1 MRFYTFV
8 AALSVLLP
16 ISAQKVPSGD
26 VQFPGVGQVS
36 IHSVRVKGAAPSIDL
51 LNESGEK
58 ILQVAPETG
67 DFFKVGDVRDAM
79 GPQIAYGTMH
89 VAGLPD
95 PLLLVVTVYYFADD
109 CGYTPALVGAVD
121 GKLRILTPELQRF
134 TTRGGAFL
142 KPASNGHPARLSIV
156 VGHYVN
162 GDTHIAGPSR
172 VTVYRYVYDEQA
184 KRFVPVRSSDI
195 PTKQLKMDG
204 ENIISAIPALASC

>member
-1 MRFYTFV
+1 MRFYTVV
-8 AALSVLLP
+8 AALSVLLL
-16 ISAQKVPSGD
+16 ISAQQMSNRD

-36 IHSVRVKGAAPSIDL
+36 IRTVRVKGAVPSIDL
-51 LNESGEK
+51 LNGSGRV
-58 ILQVAPETG
+58 LLHVAPETG
-67 DFFKVGDVRDAM
+67 DFWKVQDIKDETGSH
-79 GPQIAYGTMH
+79 IFYGTLH

-95 PLLLVVTVYYFADD
+95 PLLLVVTEYVFADD

-156 VGHYVN
+156 VGNYLK
-162 GDTHIAGPSR
+162 GDSHTGGPSR
-172 VTVYRYVYDEQA
+172 VTVYTYDFDEQA
-184 KRFVPVRSSDI
+184 KKFLPVKSSDI
-195 PTKQLKMDG
+195 PTEQLKVDG